1 VPTATALTPSNTL
14 AGAGAFT
21 LRVTGTNFVATSKVQ
36 WNAHNRTTTFVNS
49 TTLNAS
55 ILDGDI
61 DTAGTATVTVFNPTP
76 GGGTSNG
83 LSFTVNNPVPNIN
96 NLSPN
101 NALAGGSQFSLTVNG
116 TNFVKGSAVN
126 WNGSALGNTHF
137 VSSTQVTVTVPAAN
151 IANAGTASVTV
162 TNPAPGGGTSNA
174 VTFAINNPVPN
185 LTSLNPS
192 SKNHGATDFT
202 LAVHGTG
209 FVSTSQVK
217 WKGSNRATTFVSK
230 TLVQA
235 AITAADIANPGTA
248 QVTVVNPVPGGG
260 TSNALSFTIN

>member
-1 VPTATALTPSNTL
+1 
-14 AGAGAFT
+14 
-21 LRVTGTNFVATSKVQ
+21 
-36 WNAHNRTTTFVNS
+36 
-49 TTLNAS
+49 
-55 ILDGDI
+55 
-61 DTAGTATVTVFNPTP
+61 
-76 GGGTSNG
+76 
-83 LSFTVNNPVPNIN
+83 
-96 NLSPN
+96 
-101 NALAGGSQFSLTVNG
+101 
-116 TNFVKGSAVN
+116 
-126 WNGSALGNTHF
+126 
-137 VSSTQVTVTVPAAN
+137 
-151 IANAGTASVTV
+151 
-162 TNPAPGGGTSNA
+162 